1 MVQATAHALILAR
14 SYARTFVPVK
24 KLLAHIPD
32 RLRNRYSAAAL
43 VLLAWIAVFDEYD
56 LWTTFKLRRQLAKMH
71 TEQTWYQEQI
81 VVTREHLQQ
90 LTSDKQLLE
99 KFARERY
106 LMKRD
111 NEDIFVLVPEKD

>member
-1 MVQATAHALILAR
+1 M
-14 SYARTFVPVK
+14 K
-24 KLLAHIPD
+24 KLLTRLPD

-43 VLLAWIAVFDEYD
+43 VLLAWIAVVDEYD
-56 LWTTFKLRRQLAKMH
+56 LWTTFKLRRQLAHMRS
-71 TEQTWYQEQI
+71 EQTWYQEQI
-81 VVTREHLQQ
+81 IVTRKHLQQ

-111 NEDIFVLVPEKD
+111 NEDIFVLVPERE